1 MTVEVSDRQSPEVTK
16 RNAKAEGFEKI
27 KGYVREGLQGFQ
39 RDPADSLYQKG
50 FEAAL
55 VQIDQQLQ
63 RIERGK

>member
-1 MTVEVSDRQSPEVTK
+1 MPRPRAS
-16 RNAKAEGFEKI
+16 EKI